1 MQKIEVSSNL
11 QYHIEKQIPLS
22 ENIFRTY
29 SESYF
34 ELLEEVRTLYFNN
47 QIELCDPDAELVES
61 DLGKKELF
69 EGREV
74 YLDAP
79 IEVEEDLLMELKHR
93 GRTVHLSRP
102 FRTPGGPKKYAVYVK
117 SKNGKVKKVTF
128 GDPNLSVK
136 RSAISIFCCFFLLSC
151 STVKPTKQVDDNQ
164 KKIEKEEKKV
174 ENTIDELDKN
184 TKQKKIQTATLAA
197 GIQHSLMAVT
207 NPPTEVKTAKD
218 LNERVISI
226 VGTPRI
232 DELNK
237 VKQMV
242 DLLNSAILEERKNG
256 EKMLA
261 EKDAIINKLQK
272 ETSELKDQYDSQMW
286 DMTEKAKE
294 VAKQADANKA
304 TLDSMSGMF
313 GLNAVFWGLK
323 KFFVSAITGIII
335 FGVIFLVLRI
345 LSMVNPAAGAAFSI
359 FNMLGSAVLSLV
371 KGLTPKAF
379 ELANFASKDTVDE
392 YKSPLTKIVDV
403 IQELKERQKESPD
416 RVYPLVS

>member
-1 MQKIEVSSNL
+1 MK
-11 QYHIEKQIPLS
+11 KLS
-22 ENIFRTY
+22 YI
-29 SESYF
+29 
-34 ELLEEVRTLYFNN
+34 
-47 QIELCDPDAELVES
+47 
-61 DLGKKELF
+61 
-69 EGREV
+69 
-74 YLDAP
+74 
-79 IEVEEDLLMELKHR
+79 
-93 GRTVHLSRP
+93 
-102 FRTPGGPKKYAVYVK
+102 
-117 SKNGKVKKVTF
+117 
-128 GDPNLSVK
+128 
-136 RSAISIFCCFFLLSC
+136 ISIFGCLFLLSC
-151 STVKPTKQVDDNQ
+151 STVKTTKQVDDNQ

-197 GIQHSLMAVT
+197 GIQHSLSSVT

-226 VGTPRI
+226 VGTPHI

-242 DLLNSAILEERKNG
+242 DLLNSAIIEERKRG

-261 EKDAIINKLQK
+261 EKDEIINKLQK
-272 ETSELKDQYDSQMW
+272 ETAELKDQYDTQMW

-323 KFFVSAITGIII
+323 KFFLSALTAIII
-335 FGVIFLVLRI
+335 FSVLFLILRLLATI
-345 LSMVNPAAGAAFSI
+345 NPIAAAAFSI
-359 FNMLGSAVLSLV
+359 FDMLGSLIISLF

-379 ELANFASKDTVDE
+379 EMSNLISKEKFDE
-392 YKSPLTKIVDV
+392 YKTPLIKIIDV
-403 IQELKERQKESPD
+403 IQDLKVEQEKHPDKTFSMQNILDQLDRDMDKTEKDLVQQILKELRWKK
-416 RVYPLVS
+416 

>member
-1 MQKIEVSSNL
+1 MK
-11 QYHIEKQIPLS
+11 KLS
-22 ENIFRTY
+22 YI
-29 SESYF
+29 
-34 ELLEEVRTLYFNN
+34 
-47 QIELCDPDAELVES
+47 
-61 DLGKKELF
+61 
-69 EGREV
+69 
-74 YLDAP
+74 
-79 IEVEEDLLMELKHR
+79 
-93 GRTVHLSRP
+93 
-102 FRTPGGPKKYAVYVK
+102 
-117 SKNGKVKKVTF
+117 
-128 GDPNLSVK
+128 
-136 RSAISIFCCFFLLSC
+136 ISIFFCLLLVSC
-151 STVKPTKQVDDNQ
+151 STLKPTKQVDDNQ

-226 VGTPRI
+226 VGTPHI

-242 DLLNSAILEERKNG
+242 DLLNSAIIEERKRG

-261 EKDAIINKLQK
+261 EKDEIINKLQK
-272 ETSELKDQYDSQMW
+272 ETSELKEQYDSQMW
-286 DMTEKAKE
+286 DMNEKAKE

-323 KFFVSAITGIII
+323 KFFVSALTGIII
-335 FGVIFLVLRI
+335 FAIIFVVLRV

-359 FNMLGSAVLSLV
+359 FNMLGSTVLSLV
-371 KGLTPKAF
+371 KSLTPKAF

-403 IQELKERQKESPD
+403 IQELKERQKESPE
-416 RVYPLVS
+416 RVYPLNEVLKRFDKELDNHEKDLIDQILIELKWRR

>member
-1 MQKIEVSSNL
+1 MKKL
-11 QYHIEKQIPLS
+11 
-22 ENIFRTY
+22 
-29 SESYF
+29 
-34 ELLEEVRTLYFNN
+34 FN
-47 QIELCDPDAELVES
+47 
-61 DLGKKELF
+61 
-69 EGREV
+69 
-74 YLDAP
+74 
-79 IEVEEDLLMELKHR
+79 
-93 GRTVHLSRP
+93 
-102 FRTPGGPKKYAVYVK
+102 
-117 SKNGKVKKVTF
+117 
-128 GDPNLSVK
+128 
-136 RSAISIFCCFFLLSC
+136 AISIFCCFFLLSC

-226 VGTPRI
+226 VGTPHI

-261 EKDAIINKLQK
+261 EKDAIINRLQK

-416 RVYPLVS
+416 RVYPLVEVLKRFDKEMDSHEKDLIDQLLVELKWKR